1 MMMQYHINYKHPHK
15 QFINLSYRIAQL
27 PAQRATIEV
36 QLPTWRPGRYEL
48 QHFAKNIRAF
58 QVHDTLH
65 NQALK
70 FEKISKDRW
79 RIFKGTATD
88 ITISYQYY
96 AVQLDAGGTYLDEDF
111 LYINPITCCMYVE
124 GLQQS
129 PYQIYV
135 TVPNDYEVA
144 CGLQKEADF
153 LHPEQE
159 NYKIIHLTAPSFYHL
174 GATPML
180 FSPRL
185 QHYTYQI
192 PNLPTN
198 FHIWIEGRWKVNEP
212 QLLADFQRFTATQ
225 VAIFAQQNSQN
236 NEVAF
241 PVSDY
246 HFLFII
252 PPFAYYHGVE
262 HFNSTVLVMG
272 VPQGRDFQTEMYQEV
287 LGISSHELFH
297 FWNICRIRPVELLP
311 YNYTKENYFR
321 TGFVAEGFTTFYGD
335 YLLAR
340 SGVFSSKDYLAKLN
354 TLIKRYKEN
363 FGRFNYS
370 VADSSFDLWLDGY
383 VAGIPHR
390 KVSIYNE
397 GALIALLLDLYIRQL
412 TQNRHSLDQLMQELW
427 YLAQQGQGYT
437 IELVQEKAE
446 MIAEYNLDHFFQDCV
461 QGKGKL
467 EEWLEKLLPQAGLQ
481 LKATP
486 NLKTIEKLFGLR
498 WQIKDGRYIAA
509 LIVPDSPADEFLAL
523 QDELI
528 SIDNHPISDIQESF
542 LNGKNQ
548 IVVQYVRKNRLR
560 TAALIATDKTFL
572 PIYEFVVTD
581 EEKFVTWLAAP
592 FA

>member
-1 MMMQYHINYKHPHK
+1 MKIQYDIRYSQAHK
-15 QFINLSYRIAQL
+15 QFISITCRFYDLS
-27 PAQRATIEV
+27 PHENSIEV

-48 QHFAKNIRAF
+48 QNFAKNIRAF
-58 QVHDTLH
+58 EVRHGHSQKPV
-65 NQALK
+65 A
-70 FEKISKDRW
+70 FEKITKDRW
-79 RIFKGTATD
+79 HIQKGDATAL
-88 ITISYQYY
+88 TISYQYY
-96 AVQLDAGGTYLDEDF
+96 AVQLDAGGTYLDEDL
-111 LYINPITCCMYVE
+111 LYINPINCCIYVE
-124 GLQQS
+124 NWQHI
-129 PYQIYV
+129 PYQLFV
-135 TVPNDYEVA
+135 HVPHNYEIA
-144 CGLQKEADF
+144 CGLPTDDVAYDQQTQDKV
-153 LHPEQE
+153 
-159 NYKIIHLTAPSFYHL
+159 ICLTAPTFYHL
-174 GATPML
+174 GASPML
-180 FSPRL
+180 LSPRL

-212 QLLADFQRFTATQ
+212 QLLADFQQFTAAQ

-236 NEVAF
+236 NEAAF

-246 HFLFII
+246 HFLFIV

-340 SGVFSSKDYLAKLN
+340 SGVFSPQDYLAQIN
-354 TLIKRYKEN
+354 TLIKRHTEN

-397 GALIALLLDLYIRQL
+397 GALVALLLDLYIRQL
-412 TQNRHSLDQLMQELW
+412 TQNRHSLDQVMQELW

-437 IELVQEKAE
+437 MGLVQEKAE
-446 MIAEYNLDHFFQDCV
+446 MIAEYNLDSFFRDCV

-467 EEWLEKLLPQAGLQ
+467 EEWFEKLLPQAGLQ

-486 NLKTIEKLFGLR
+486 NPKAVEKLFGLR
-498 WQIKDGRYIAA
+498 WQIKDGRYMAA
-509 LIVPDSPADEFLAL
+509 LIVPNSPADEFLAL

-528 SIDNHPISDIQESF
+528 SIDNHPISDIQEGF
-542 LNGKNQ
+542 MNGKNQ
-548 IVVQYVRKNRLR
+548 IVVQYVRKNRLK
-560 TAALIATDKTFL
+560 TAALVATDKTFL
-572 PIYEFVVTD
+572 PIYEFVIVN
-581 EEKFVTWLAAP
+581 EEKFATWLAAP
-592 FA
+592 ST